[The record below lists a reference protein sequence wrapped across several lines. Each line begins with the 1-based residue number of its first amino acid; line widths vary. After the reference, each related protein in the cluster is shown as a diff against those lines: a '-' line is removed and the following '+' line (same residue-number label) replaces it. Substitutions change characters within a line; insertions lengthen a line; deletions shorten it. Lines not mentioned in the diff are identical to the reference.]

1 MTYREVLAHLGLED
15 TAENL
20 FRIGQWL
27 NEDGAA
33 AVEFP
38 DAPAPLEEEDGEWEY
53 RAQGDLDL

>member
-15 TAENL
+15 TEENL

-33 AVEFP
+33 ALQFP
-38 DAPAPLEEEDGEWEY
+38 DATAPLEEEDVEWEY
-53 RAQGDLDL
+53 KVQRDLDL

>member
-38 DAPAPLEEEDGEWEY
+38 DAPAPEEDGEWEY